1 MLQNRKSIY
10 LDLIPGEGYEEKLKN
25 AAEAGFAAVEAP
37 GIEDETERRELK
49 ALYAKYKLVCP
60 SVMTSGAW
68 NYPATSPDP
77 EIRAKSAEC
86 YKTAIRTAVELGC
99 DTILTVPGA
108 VTEEIDYMMAWD
120 NAHKTLESV
129 IPFAAEN
136 KIYMAVENV
145 WNKFLLSPREMAQF
159 IDSFNSEWVGAYFDV
174 GNILLY
180 GYPQHWIKQLGSRIK
195 KVHIKGS
202 GHADWVTFKWT
213 SLLEGDIN
221 WKIVMAELKAIG
233 FEGYLTAELS
243 PDDRGLKGIADDMDY
258 ILSL

>member
-1 MLQNRKSIY
+1 MLKNRKSIY
-10 LDLIPGEGYEEKLKN
+10 LDLVPGEGYEEKLKN

-37 GIEDETERRELK
+37 GVDNDSERNELK
-49 ALYAKYKLVCP
+49 ALYEKYNLVCP
-60 SVMTSGAW
+60 SIMTTGAW

-77 EIRAKSAEC
+77 EVRAKSAEC
-86 YKTAIRTAVELGC
+86 YKNAIRTAVVLGC

-108 VTEEIDYMMAWD
+108 VTEDIDYMMAWE
-120 NAHKTLESV
+120 NAHKTLEIV
-129 IPFAAEN
+129 LPFAAEN
-136 KIYMAVENV
+136 KICMAIENV

-202 GHADWVTFKWT
+202 GHTDWVTFKWT

-221 WKIVMAELKAIG
+221 WKAVMSELKAIG
-233 FEGYLTAELS
+233 FDGYLTAELT
-243 PDDRGLKGIADDMDY
+243 DDRGLKAIADDMDY